1 MCTWLSGPELTHCT
15 ASLESKDKRGDRK
28 KKGEEVR
35 KGEWKRRILHTSN
48 KTKRRERDYGD
59 GALALLNHLKPLMN
73 L

>member
-35 KGEWKRRILHTSN
+35 KGEWKRRIYTLQ
-48 KTKRRERDYGD
+48 TKQKGEN
-59 GALALLNHLKPLMN
+59 ATTVMEEPP
-73 L
+73 